1 MAPSTS
7 GRRPRRSRPSGES
20 PPATPGSGATL
31 AEPGFAL
38 RPRRSETRPTN
49 APTARKERGAFYRM
63 THPQFI
69 GNVVGELRRVV
80 WPSRQE
86 TQSLTIVVIVVAVA
100 VGAVLG
106 VVDWAFNRILEN
118 VLLP

>member
-7 GRRPRRSRPSGES
+7 GRRPRRSRPASDS
-20 PPATPGSGATL
+20 PPANPGSGATL

-38 RPRRSETRPTN
+38 RPRRSATRPAS
-49 APTARKERGAFYRM
+49 APTARKERGLLYRM
-63 THPQFI
+63 THPSF
-69 GNVVGELRRVV
+69 VGGIISELRRVV